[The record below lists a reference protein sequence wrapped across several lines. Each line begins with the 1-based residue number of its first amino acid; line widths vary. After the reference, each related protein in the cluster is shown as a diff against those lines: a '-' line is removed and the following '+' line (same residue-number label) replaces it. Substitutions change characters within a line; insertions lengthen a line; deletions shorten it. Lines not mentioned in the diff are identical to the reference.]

1 MPTYDDEWSR
11 AERAEDMLEPSFA
24 RVPAAEKQQLLFLGV
39 GLAVIGGGTW
49 WLFASRV
56 SSAVLLVLAVLA
68 LAGFVAHRAI
78 GRGVFLIFAL
88 LALAIGSVIS
98 WVIVLVLYA
107 VVIAGLGSVFRL
119 FGMNRLQRDF
129 KACKEKVT
137 MLADV
142 PPLGAASF
150 RRQS

>member
-1 MPTYDDEWSR
+1 
-11 AERAEDMLEPSFA
+11 MLEPNFA
-24 RVPAAEKQQLLFLGV
+24 RGPAAEKQQLLFLGI
-39 GLAVIGGGTW
+39 GLAVIGGSTW
-49 WLFASRV
+49 WFFGSRV
-56 SSAVLLVLAVLA
+56 SSAILLALAAVA

-98 WVIVLVLYA
+98 WVIVLVLYT

-129 KACKEKVT
+129 KACKEKAT